1 MSIKKH
7 YRKDGITWK
16 LEDGI
21 ERAYS
26 NVDGKIM
33 HGHYRHYYDDGT
45 INQIGTW
52 INGLKEGAWQ
62 SFDENGKLF
71 GRGFAWLDTGTH
83 QSLLQ
88 ASHFIQTVEERQ
100 GLKIGCI
107 EEVAYRMGTIDHA
120 QFVALGEKLSKSGYG
135 QYILQ
140 LAKELMNNHPSL

>member
-1 MSIKKH
+1 MKNSIKEH

-26 NVDGKIM
+26 NIDGKIM

-71 GRGFAWLDTGTH
+71 GRGFYKNN
-83 QSLLQ
+83 
-88 ASHFIQTVEERQ
+88 ERFPSEHEWEFF
-100 GLKIGCI
+100 K
-107 EEVAYRMGTIDHA
+107 ES
-120 QFVALGEKLSKSGYG
+120 GERFSYSVHDIYDD
-135 QYILQ
+135 
-140 LAKELMNNHPSL
+140 